1 MDDVGF
7 VDYYDEGVKVGGKR
21 DKGGE
26 KREGTQMRLRH
37 KLNKVKKIEKNNK
50 YILKDR
56 EFFFS
61 HAGKVGIFL
70 HILSYPE
77 SFTHSIFN
85 YYFTS
90 NKLEVTRNQ
99 LLFDCLFFFTRPN
112 FLVTANIPPDKPADT
127 QTKKTEKREVNK

>member
-50 YILKDR
+50 YLHTERPRIFFFLMRGRWEFFCTFYLILK
-56 EFFFS
+56 
-61 HAGKVGIFL
+61 VL
-70 HILSYPE
+70 PILSLTIISP
-77 SFTHSIFN
+77 
-85 YYFTS
+85 
-90 NKLEVTRNQ
+90 
-99 LLFDCLFFFTRPN
+99 
-112 FLVTANIPPDKPADT
+112 
-127 QTKKTEKREVNK
+127 QTN